1 MIWWIIQVSIILGT
15 VLFFGHI
22 APENKSYGAM
32 AVIGIVL
39 AFFFTVVLSKTVDLI
54 RRNN

>member
-1 MIWWIIQVSIILGT
+1 MIWWTIQVSIILGT

-22 APENKSYGAM
+22 APENKNYGAM

-39 AFFFTVVLSKTVDLI
+39 AFFFTVVLSKAVDLI